1 MNMWVLGSIK
11 VGNMLRELWRPFVS
25 SEHIVAGFHQS
36 QELRE
41 IGVLP

>member
-11 VGNMLRELWRPFVS
+11 VGNMLRELWRPLVRN
-25 SEHIVAGFHQS
+25 EHIVAGFPQS
-36 QELRE
+36 QELSE